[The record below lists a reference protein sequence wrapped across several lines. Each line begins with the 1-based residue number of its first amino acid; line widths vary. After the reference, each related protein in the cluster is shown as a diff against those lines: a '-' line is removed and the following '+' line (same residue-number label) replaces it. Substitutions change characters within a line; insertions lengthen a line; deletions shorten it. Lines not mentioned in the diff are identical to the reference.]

1 MIPGFCRYT
10 RLEMRALPLTLILVA
25 GAVSF
30 LPAAQNAPARTAG
43 SRVSTQHA
51 CAAALGSGVRTR
63 RAFCDVII
71 AATPEGSVSIP
82 VPARNGPATLLFDLH
97 NRFGI
102 PVLSGYPGV
111 SYTRHEAVIRIVDAT
126 GDVVGRGAVVRE
138 FRAVADLFDQLAG
151 GGAPGGVKGV
161 APGPPEAVRV
171 TIPAGVT
178 SVGIAGERLRVRT
191 SSGAD
196 DTYDAPGRP
205 VAIASNIRLEY
216 RPR

>member
-1 MIPGFCRYT
+1 
-10 RLEMRALPLTLILVA
+10 MRALPLTLILVA
-25 GAVSF
+25 GAASLV
-30 LPAAQNAPARTAG
+30 PAAQNAPARTSG
-43 SRVSTQHA
+43 SRVTTQHT
-51 CAAALGSGVRTR
+51 CAAALGSGVKTR

-71 AATPEGSVSIP
+71 AAAPAGSISIS
-82 VPARNGPATLLFDLH
+82 VPARTGTATLMFDLH

-102 PVLSGYPGV
+102 PVVAGFPGV
-111 SYTRHEAVIRIVDAT
+111 SYARHEAVIRIVDT
-126 GDVVGRGAVVRE
+126 DGEVVGRGAVVRE
-138 FRAVADLFDQLAG
+138 FRAVGDLFDQLSG

-178 SVGIAGERLRVRT
+178 TVGIAGERLRVRT
-191 SSGAD
+191 STGGD

-205 VAIASNIRLEY
+205 VAMASNIRLEY